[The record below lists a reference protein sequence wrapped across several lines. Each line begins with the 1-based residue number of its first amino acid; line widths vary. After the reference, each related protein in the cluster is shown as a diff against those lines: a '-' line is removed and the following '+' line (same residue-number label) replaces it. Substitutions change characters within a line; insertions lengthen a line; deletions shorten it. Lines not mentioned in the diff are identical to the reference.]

1 MDTAT
6 IRYNASDLDSELT
19 WLAEIIDM
27 RIRLKTGQKS
37 RYRDAAKIKPPSLR
51 RSKSNYGRFVLE
63 HGLDA
68 PERFLL
74 ILAMVP
80 HIRPNILDAFYGRIR
95 LEADAGRDD
104 ARLAET
110 SDLAA
115 PRIADDESK
124 AEPETSST
132 RNLVA
137 EPQKTPTSGQL
148 KTPVAEP
155 SDTSAAEPS
164 DTSAAEPPDASVAEL
179 PDASVA
185 VRNHSGF
192 LPTGETAMLLFADND
207 LEKRLLLLKALGRS
221 HPFARERMLR
231 LEEPPPGHPMLKGE
245 LRISEAALRLFTT
258 GEILPTGFDPDF
270 PATRMR
276 SELQWEDLVLTGQV
290 QTSLSRMEAF
300 LRNRDSLT
308 RQWQQEK
315 HHKPGLPVL
324 FHGPPGTGKTMAA
337 AVLAGNLEL
346 DLYKIDLSAVV
357 SKYIG
362 ETEKNLSRIFEEAEN
377 RQWILFFDEADA
389 LFGKRTSI
397 RDAND
402 RYIDTASAQ
411 ASSLLFSF
419 MENYPGL
426 AILSMDL
433 LEKPDD
439 RLLRRF
445 ELAVH
450 FAMPGEHERLRLW
463 TEGFGKG
470 VRLDRSVDLKH
481 LAGEYELSGG
491 TIMKVIRFASLN
503 ALHRNSRKV
512 ALSDILEGIVHHK
525 PD

>member
-6 IRYNASDLDSELT
+6 IRYNARDLDSELA

-27 RIRLKTGQKS
+27 RMRLKTGQKS
-37 RYRDAAKIKPPSLR
+37 RYRDAAKFKPPSLR
-51 RSKSNYGRFVLE
+51 RSKSTYGRFVSE

-95 LEADAGRDD
+95 LEADA
-104 ARLAET
+104 
-110 SDLAA
+110 
-115 PRIADDESK
+115 ES
-124 AEPETSST
+124 PD
-132 RNLVA
+132 
-137 EPQKTPTSGQL
+137 TP
-148 KTPVAEP
+148 A
-155 SDTSAAEPS
+155 
-164 DTSAAEPPDASVAEL
+164 
-179 PDASVA
+179 A

-192 LPTGETAMLLFADND
+192 LPTGETAMLLYADND
-207 LEKRLLLLKALGRS
+207 MEKRFHLLKALEQS
-221 HPFARERMLR
+221 HPLAREGVLR
-231 LEEPPPGHPMLKGE
+231 LEEPPPGQPMLKGE
-245 LRISEAALRLFTT
+245 LRISEAALHLFTT

-276 SELQWEDLVLTGQV
+276 SELQWEDLVLPGKV
-290 QTSLSRMEAF
+290 KTSLSRMEAF
-300 LRNRDSLT
+300 LRNRESLT
-308 RQWQQEK
+308 RQWHQEK

-324 FHGPPGTGKTMAA
+324 FHGPPGTGKTLAAEVMAGT
-337 AVLAGNLEL
+337 LNLE
-346 DLYKIDLSAVV
+346 LYKIDLSDVV

-362 ETEKNLSRIFEEAEN
+362 ETEKNLSRIFEKAEN

-389 LFGKRTSI
+389 LFGKRTSV

-402 RYIDTASAQ
+402 RYTDTASAQ

-450 FAMPGEHERLRLW
+450 FTMPGEHERLRLW

-481 LAGEYELSGG
+481 LAAEYELSGG

-512 ALSDILEGIVHHK
+512 ALNDILEGMVHHK
-525 PD
+525 SD